1 MKNNFDSLVLFYKAD
16 SELHECM
23 KKAGF
28 TISETLE
35 KIEGLTNI
43 LNDKQVAELKKNVTI
58 QKFLKNEIIY
68 NEGDVPSHLLCL
80 ISGKVK
86 VYKTGVG
93 GRTQIIRVIKPV
105 QYLGYR
111 AYFANQNYVTAASA
125 FETSYICKIPMDI
138 IYRWM
143 KDNNELCLFFV
154 KQLSVDL
161 GVSDKRTVSLTQKHI
176 RGRLA
181 EALLFLLEN
190 YGLEEDGATLSIY
203 LTREDLA
210 NLSNMTTANAI
221 RTLSAFASE
230 KIVAIDGRKIKIIN
244 LEAVKKISKIG

>member
-1 MKNNFDSLVLFYKAD
+1 MKREAVS
-16 SELHECM
+16 M
-23 KKAGF
+23 
-28 TISETLE
+28 SETLA
-35 KIEGLTNI
+35 KIQGLADLLT
-43 LNDKQVAELKKNVTI
+43 DKQLQELRKNLSI
-58 QKFLKNEIIY
+58 HKYAKNELIY
-68 NEGDVPSHLLCL
+68 NEGDVPMSLLCL

-86 VYKTGVG
+86 VYKSGVG

-125 FETSYICKIPMDI
+125 FETSYICKIPMDLV
-138 IYRWM
+138 YHWM
-143 KDNNELCLFFV
+143 EENIKLSLFFV
-154 KQLSVDL
+154 RQLSLDL
-161 GVSDKRTVSLTQKHI
+161 GVSDQRTVSLTQKHI

-181 EALLFLLEN
+181 EALLFLQES

-221 RTLSAFASE
+221 RTLSSFASE
-230 KIVAIDGRKIKIIN
+230 KIVAIDGRKIKIIDMD
-244 LEAVKKISKIG
+244 AIKKISKIG

>member
-1 MKNNFDSLVLFYKAD
+1 MKNLAVSLNETM
-16 SELHECM
+16 ELI
-23 KKAGF
+23 K
-28 TISETLE
+28 
-35 KIEGLTNI
+35 GLTD
-43 LNDKQVAELKKNVTI
+43 LLSDKQKTELRRNITI
-58 QKFLKNEIIY
+58 QKYLKNEIIY
-68 NEGDVPSHLLCL
+68 NEGDVPTNLRCL

-86 VYKTGVG
+86 VYKSGVG

-125 FETSYICKIPMDI
+125 FETSYVCKIPMDLV
-138 IYRWM
+138 YRWM
-143 KDNNELCLFFV
+143 EENIALSLFFV
-154 KQLSVDL
+154 RQLSLDL
-161 GVSDKRTVSLTQKHI
+161 GVSDQRTVSLTQKHI

-181 EALLFLLEN
+181 EALLFLQES

-221 RTLSAFASE
+221 RTLSAFAAE
-230 KIVAIDGRKIKIIN
+230 KIVAIDGRKIKIIDMD
-244 LEAVKKISKIG
+244 AVRKISKIG

>member
-1 MKNNFDSLVLFYKAD
+1 MKNLAVSLNETM
-16 SELHECM
+16 ELI
-23 KKAGF
+23 K
-28 TISETLE
+28 
-35 KIEGLTNI
+35 GLTD
-43 LNDKQVAELKKNVTI
+43 LLSDKQKTELRRNITI
-58 QKFLKNEIIY
+58 QKYLKNEIIY
-68 NEGDVPSHLLCL
+68 NEGDVPTNLLCL

-86 VYKTGVG
+86 VYKSGVG

-125 FETSYICKIPMDI
+125 FETSYVCKIPMDLV
-138 IYRWM
+138 YRWM
-143 KDNNELCLFFV
+143 EENIALSLFFV
-154 KQLSVDL
+154 RQLSLDL
-161 GVSDKRTVSLTQKHI
+161 GVSDQRTVSLTQKHI

-181 EALLFLLEN
+181 EALLFLQES

-221 RTLSAFASE
+221 RTLSAFAAE
-230 KIVAIDGRKIKIIN
+230 KIVAIDGRKIKIIDMD
-244 LEAVKKISKIG
+244 AVRKISKIG

>member
-1 MKNNFDSLVLFYKAD
+1 M
-16 SELHECM
+16 ELI
-23 KKAGF
+23 K
-28 TISETLE
+28 
-35 KIEGLTNI
+35 GLTDLLSDEQKTELRRNI
-43 LNDKQVAELKKNVTI
+43 TI
-58 QKFLKNEIIY
+58 QKYLKNEIIY
-68 NEGDVPSHLLCL
+68 NEGDVPTNLLCL

-86 VYKTGVG
+86 VYKSGVG

-125 FETSYICKIPMDI
+125 FETSYVCKIPMDLV
-138 IYRWM
+138 YRWM
-143 KDNNELCLFFV
+143 EENIALSLFFV
-154 KQLSVDL
+154 RQLSLDL
-161 GVSDKRTVSLTQKHI
+161 GVSDQRTVSLTQKHI

-181 EALLFLLEN
+181 EALLFLQES

-221 RTLSAFASE
+221 RTLSAFAAE
-230 KIVAIDGRKIKIIN
+230 KIVAIDGRKIKIIDMD
-244 LEAVKKISKIG
+244 AVRKISKIG

>member
-1 MKNNFDSLVLFYKAD
+1 MKNLAVSLNETMELIKGLAD
-16 SELHECM
+16 LLS
-23 KKAGF
+23 
-28 TISETLE
+28 
-35 KIEGLTNI
+35 
-43 LNDKQVAELKKNVTI
+43 DKQKTELRRNITI
-58 QKFLKNEIIY
+58 QKYQKNEIIY
-68 NEGDVPSHLLCL
+68 NEGDVPTNLLCL

-86 VYKTGVG
+86 VYKSGVG

-125 FETSYICKIPMDI
+125 FETSYVCKIPMDLV
-138 IYRWM
+138 YRWM
-143 KDNNELCLFFV
+143 EENIALSLFFV
-154 KQLSVDL
+154 RQLSLDL
-161 GVSDKRTVSLTQKHI
+161 GVSDQRTVSLTQKHI

-181 EALLFLLEN
+181 EALLFLQES

-221 RTLSAFASE
+221 RTLSAFAAE
-230 KIVAIDGRKIKIIN
+230 KIVAIDGRKIKIIDMD
-244 LEAVKKISKIG
+244 AVRKISKIG

>member
-1 MKNNFDSLVLFYKAD
+1 
-16 SELHECM
+16 M
-23 KKAGF
+23 KKESVS
-28 TISETLE
+28 ISDTLN
-35 KIEGLTNI
+35 KISGLTEI
-43 LNDKQVAELKKNVTI
+43 LNDKQRQELTQNLTI
-58 QKFLKNEIIY
+58 QRYVKNEIVY
-68 NEGDVPSHLLCL
+68 NEGDVPTSLLCL
-80 ISGKVK
+80 ISGKLK

-111 AYFANQNYVTAASA
+111 AYFADQNYVTSAAA
-125 FETSYICKIPMDI
+125 FETSYVCKIPMDI
-138 IYRWM
+138 VYSWM
-143 KDNNELCLFFV
+143 KENIDLSLFFV
-154 KQLSVDL
+154 KQLSLDL

-181 EALLFLLEN
+181 EALLFLLDN

-230 KIVAIDGRKIKIIN
+230 KIVAIDGRKIKIIDM
-244 LEAVKKISKIG
+244 EAIKKISKIG

>member
-1 MKNNFDSLVLFYKAD
+1 MKREIVTVSDILD
-16 SELHECM
+16 
-23 KKAGF
+23 
-28 TISETLE
+28 
-35 KIEGLTNI
+35 KIEGLTSLLTDDQVTELRRNI
-43 LNDKQVAELKKNVTI
+43 TI
-58 QKFLKNEIIY
+58 QKFVKNEIIY

-86 VYKTGVG
+86 VYKSGVG
-93 GRTQIIRVIKPV
+93 GRTQIIRVIRPV

-111 AYFANQNYVTAASA
+111 AYFADQNYVTAAAA
-125 FETSYICKIPMDI
+125 FETSVICKIPMDVV
-138 IYRWM
+138 YKWM
-143 KDNNELCLFFV
+143 QENNRLSLFFV
-154 KQLSVDL
+154 KQLSLDL

>member
-1 MKNNFDSLVLFYKAD
+1 MKREAVSMSDTLSKIQSLAD
-16 SELHECM
+16 LLTEKQLLELRRNL
-23 KKAGF
+23 
-28 TISETLE
+28 TIHKYS
-35 KIEGLTNI
+35 
-43 LNDKQVAELKKNVTI
+43 
-58 QKFLKNEIIY
+58 KNELIY
-68 NEGDVPSHLLCL
+68 NEGDVPMSLLCL

-86 VYKTGVG
+86 VSKSGVG

-125 FETSYICKIPMDI
+125 FETSYICKIPMDLV
-138 IYRWM
+138 YHWM
-143 KDNNELCLFFV
+143 EENIKLSLFFV
-154 KQLSVDL
+154 RQLSLDL
-161 GVSDKRTVSLTQKHI
+161 GVSDQRTVSLTQKHI

-181 EALLFLLEN
+181 EALLFLQES

-221 RTLSAFASE
+221 RTLSSFAAE
-230 KIVAIDGRKIKIIN
+230 KIVAIDGRKIKIIDMD
-244 LEAVKKISKIG
+244 AIKKISKIG

>member
-1 MKNNFDSLVLFYKAD
+1 MKRESI
-16 SELHECM
+16 
-23 KKAGF
+23 
-28 TISETLE
+28 TISETLNLIGE
-35 KIEGLTNI
+35 LAN
-43 LNDKQVAELKKNVTI
+43 LLSDKQAAELKKNISI
-58 QKFLKNEIIY
+58 QKFVKNEIIY

-111 AYFANQNYVTAASA
+111 AFFADQNYVTAAAA
-125 FETSYICKIPMDI
+125 FETSFVCKIPMEL
-138 IYRWM
+138 IYKWM
-143 KDNNELCLFFV
+143 KENNQLCLFFV
-154 KQLSVDL
+154 KQLSLDL

-221 RTLSAFASE
+221 RTLSAFAQE
-230 KIVAIDGRKIKIIN
+230 KIVAIDGRKIKIID

>member
-1 MKNNFDSLVLFYKAD
+1 MKREAISMSDTLSKIQSLAD
-16 SELHECM
+16 LLTEKQLLELRRNL
-23 KKAGF
+23 
-28 TISETLE
+28 TIHKYS
-35 KIEGLTNI
+35 
-43 LNDKQVAELKKNVTI
+43 
-58 QKFLKNEIIY
+58 KNELIY
-68 NEGDVPSHLLCL
+68 NEGDVPMSLLCL

-86 VYKTGVG
+86 VYKSGVG

-125 FETSYICKIPMDI
+125 FETSYICKIPMDLV
-138 IYRWM
+138 YHWM
-143 KDNNELCLFFV
+143 EENIKLSLFFV
-154 KQLSVDL
+154 RQLSLDL
-161 GVSDKRTVSLTQKHI
+161 GVSDQRTVSLTQKHI

-181 EALLFLLEN
+181 EALLFLQES

-221 RTLSAFASE
+221 RTLSSFAAE
-230 KIVAIDGRKIKIIN
+230 KIVAIDGRKIKIIDMD
-244 LEAVKKISKIG
+244 AIKKISKIG

>member
-1 MKNNFDSLVLFYKAD
+1 MKNLAVSLNETM
-16 SELHECM
+16 EL
-23 KKAGF
+23 
-28 TISETLE
+28 
-35 KIEGLTNI
+35 IEGLTD
-43 LNDKQVAELKKNVTI
+43 LLSDKQKTELRRNITI
-58 QKFLKNEIIY
+58 QKYQKNEIIY
-68 NEGDVPSHLLCL
+68 NEGDVPTNLLCL

-86 VYKTGVG
+86 VYKSGVG

-125 FETSYICKIPMDI
+125 FETSYVCKIPMDLV
-138 IYRWM
+138 YRWM
-143 KDNNELCLFFV
+143 EENIALSLFFV
-154 KQLSVDL
+154 RQLSLDL
-161 GVSDKRTVSLTQKHI
+161 GVSDQRTVSLTQKHI

-181 EALLFLLEN
+181 EALLFLQES

-221 RTLSAFASE
+221 RTLSAFAAE
-230 KIVAIDGRKIKIIN
+230 KIVAIDGRKIKIIDMD
-244 LEAVKKISKIG
+244 AVRKISKIG

>member
-1 MKNNFDSLVLFYKAD
+1 MKNLAVSLNETM
-16 SELHECM
+16 ELI
-23 KKAGF
+23 K
-28 TISETLE
+28 
-35 KIEGLTNI
+35 GLTD
-43 LNDKQVAELKKNVTI
+43 LLSDKQKTELRRHITI
-58 QKFLKNEIIY
+58 QKYLKNEIIY
-68 NEGDVPSHLLCL
+68 NEGDVPTNLLCL

-86 VYKTGVG
+86 VYKSGVG

-125 FETSYICKIPMDI
+125 FETSYVCKIPMDLV
-138 IYRWM
+138 YRWM
-143 KDNNELCLFFV
+143 EENIALSLFFV
-154 KQLSVDL
+154 RQLSLDL
-161 GVSDKRTVSLTQKHI
+161 GVSDQRTVSLTQKHI

-181 EALLFLLEN
+181 EALLFLQES

-221 RTLSAFASE
+221 RTLSAFAAE
-230 KIVAIDGRKIKIIN
+230 KIVAIDGRKIKIIDMD
-244 LEAVKKISKIG
+244 AVRKISKIG

>member
-1 MKNNFDSLVLFYKAD
+1 
-16 SELHECM
+16 M
-23 KKAGF
+23 KKEAVSMSDTLSKIQSLADLLTEKQLQELRRNL
-28 TISETLE
+28 TIHKYS
-35 KIEGLTNI
+35 
-43 LNDKQVAELKKNVTI
+43 
-58 QKFLKNEIIY
+58 KNELIY
-68 NEGDVPSHLLCL
+68 NEGDVPMSLLCL

-86 VYKTGVG
+86 VYKSGVG

-125 FETSYICKIPMDI
+125 FETSYICKIPMDLV
-138 IYRWM
+138 YHWM
-143 KDNNELCLFFV
+143 EENIRLSLFFV
-154 KQLSVDL
+154 RQLSLDL
-161 GVSDKRTVSLTQKHI
+161 GVSDQRTVSLTQKHI

-181 EALLFLLEN
+181 EALLFLQES

-221 RTLSAFASE
+221 RTLSSFAAE
-230 KIVAIDGRKIKIIN
+230 KIVAIDGRKIKIIDMDA
-244 LEAVKKISKIG
+244 LKKISKIG

>member
-1 MKNNFDSLVLFYKAD
+1 MKREAVSMSDTLSKIQSLAD
-16 SELHECM
+16 LLTEKQLLELRRNL
-23 KKAGF
+23 
-28 TISETLE
+28 TIHKYS
-35 KIEGLTNI
+35 
-43 LNDKQVAELKKNVTI
+43 
-58 QKFLKNEIIY
+58 KNELIY
-68 NEGDVPSHLLCL
+68 NEGDVPMSLLCL

-86 VYKTGVG
+86 VYKSGVG

-125 FETSYICKIPMDI
+125 FETSYICKIPMDLV
-138 IYRWM
+138 YHWM
-143 KDNNELCLFFV
+143 EENIKLSLFFV
-154 KQLSVDL
+154 RQLSLDL
-161 GVSDKRTVSLTQKHI
+161 GVSDQRTVSLTQKHI

-181 EALLFLLEN
+181 EALLFLQES

-221 RTLSAFASE
+221 RTLSTFAQE
-230 KIVAIDGRKIKIIN
+230 RIITVDGRRIRIVDEPTLRN
-244 LEAVKKISKIG
+244 ISRFG

>member
-1 MKNNFDSLVLFYKAD
+1 MKREAVSMSDTLSKIQSLAD
-16 SELHECM
+16 LLTEKQLLELRRNL
-23 KKAGF
+23 
-28 TISETLE
+28 TIHKYS
-35 KIEGLTNI
+35 
-43 LNDKQVAELKKNVTI
+43 
-58 QKFLKNEIIY
+58 KNELIY
-68 NEGDVPSHLLCL
+68 NEGDVPMSLLCL

-86 VYKTGVG
+86 VYKSGVG

-125 FETSYICKIPMDI
+125 FETSYICKIPMDLV
-138 IYRWM
+138 YHWM
-143 KDNNELCLFFV
+143 EENIKLSLFFV
-154 KQLSVDL
+154 RQLSLDL
-161 GVSDKRTVSLTQKHI
+161 GVSDQRTVSLTQKHI

-181 EALLFLLEN
+181 EALLFLQES

-221 RTLSAFASE
+221 RTLSSFAAE
-230 KIVAIDGRKIKIIN
+230 KIVAIDGRKIKIIDMD
-244 LEAVKKISKIG
+244 AIKKISKIG

>member
-1 MKNNFDSLVLFYKAD
+1 MKNLAVSLN
-16 SELHECM
+16 
-23 KKAGF
+23 
-28 TISETLE
+28 ETMDLI
-35 KIEGLTNI
+35 KGLTD
-43 LNDKQVAELKKNVTI
+43 LLSDKQKTELRRNITI
-58 QKFLKNEIIY
+58 QKYQKNEIIY
-68 NEGDVPSHLLCL
+68 NEGDVPTNLLCL

-86 VYKTGVG
+86 VYKSGVG

-125 FETSYICKIPMDI
+125 FETSYVCKIPMDLV
-138 IYRWM
+138 YRWM
-143 KDNNELCLFFV
+143 EENIALSLFFV
-154 KQLSVDL
+154 RQLSLDL
-161 GVSDKRTVSLTQKHI
+161 GVSDQRTVSLTQKHI

-181 EALLFLLEN
+181 EALLFLQES

-221 RTLSAFASE
+221 RTLSAFAAE
-230 KIVAIDGRKIKIIN
+230 KIVAIDGRKIKIIDMD
-244 LEAVKKISKIG
+244 AVRKISKIG

>member
-1 MKNNFDSLVLFYKAD
+1 MKNLAVSLNETM
-16 SELHECM
+16 ELI
-23 KKAGF
+23 K
-28 TISETLE
+28 
-35 KIEGLTNI
+35 GLTDLLSDEQKTELRRNI
-43 LNDKQVAELKKNVTI
+43 TI
-58 QKFLKNEIIY
+58 QKYLKNEIIY
-68 NEGDVPSHLLCL
+68 NEGDVPTNLLCL

-86 VYKTGVG
+86 VYKSGVG

-125 FETSYICKIPMDI
+125 FETSYVCKIPMDLV
-138 IYRWM
+138 YRWM
-143 KDNNELCLFFV
+143 EENIALSLFFV
-154 KQLSVDL
+154 RQLSLDL
-161 GVSDKRTVSLTQKHI
+161 GVSDQRTVSLTQKHI

-181 EALLFLLEN
+181 EALLFLQES

-221 RTLSAFASE
+221 RTLSAFAAE
-230 KIVAIDGRKIKIIN
+230 KIVAIDGRKIKIIDMD
-244 LEAVKKISKIG
+244 AVRKISKIG